1 MRGRQWFR
9 KVGTRAAQAI
19 AKIVVAGV
27 WDGAHD
33 ARPRLAMGSVAP
45 TVAPADADRSRRSAA
60 ARRSPRRRPILQREI
75 APIDDLRSTA
85 EYRRQVAAN
94 LLAQFYAET
103 RAGQETHV
111 VSGFSRTSE
120 VNVSA
125 ARRVAVFAVMCV
137 MWSAAARTQWLDYP
151 TPGIPRLPN
160 GKPNLAAPAPRAA
173 DGKPDLSG
181 VWEVV
186 GDRVMETD
194 GRVRSKYL
202 YNIAADLPG
211 GAPFLP
217 WAKALH
223 DERQKAL
230 GVGAPSE
237 RCLPHGIPAAMLTRT
252 LPFKIL
258 QMRGVTLVL
267 YEEFNNWRQVFTD
280 GRPLP
285 ADPQPAWLGILR
297 RVMGRR

>member
-1 MRGRQWFR
+1 M
-9 KVGTRAAQAI
+9 
-19 AKIVVAGV
+19 
-27 WDGAHD
+27 
-33 ARPRLAMGSVAP
+33 
-45 TVAPADADRSRRSAA
+45 
-60 ARRSPRRRPILQREI
+60 
-75 APIDDLRSTA
+75 
-85 EYRRQVAAN
+85 
-94 LLAQFYAET
+94 
-103 RAGQETHV
+103 
-111 VSGFSRTSE
+111 
-120 VNVSA
+120 
-125 ARRVAVFAVMCV
+125 
-137 MWSAAARTQWLDYP
+137 
-151 TPGIPRLPN
+151 
-160 GKPNLAAPAPRAA
+160 PRAA

-258 QMRGVTLVL
+258 QMRGVTVVL
-267 YEEFNNWRQVFTD
+267 YEEFNNWRQIFTD

-285 ADPQPAWLGILR
+285 NDPQPAWLGYSVGSWDGETFVVKSEGFNDKSWLDAGGTPHTEALRTTERLR
-297 RVMGRR
+297 RIDVGHMEITFTFEDPKTFTKPWSVTVKFNLLPDTELLEHHCDNEKWVGKTRP